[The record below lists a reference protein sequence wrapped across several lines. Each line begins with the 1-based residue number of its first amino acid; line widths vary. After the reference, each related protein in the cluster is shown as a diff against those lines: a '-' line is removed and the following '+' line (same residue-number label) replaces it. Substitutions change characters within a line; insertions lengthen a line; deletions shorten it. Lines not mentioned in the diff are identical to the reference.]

1 MPGSA
6 NLPTAPLRAPML
18 WRFNALGDTLWT
30 RTYVAPDPT
39 IAYGMCRTLDG
50 GYALVGTTL
59 RRRPTGDQYQQA
71 MLLRVDSAGTL
82 LWRRYY
88 GNQDETTTYFV
99 TATPDGG
106 FLLSGYA
113 RTPLFAPHSSSY
125 LLKVNAAGT
134 PLWQKLVGD
143 STVINGAGPVLVT
156 RDGNYLL
163 PAIEGQPF
171 IYNYRRGPQSLY
183 KFTPAGQLLWHRT
196 LGPTRTIPAALAAV
210 ELADGAVVVAGQQN
224 DTIDR
229 RVGVTEA
236 FAYKVCADGDSV
248 WFRTYRYLNGPR
260 SDNYFSGFCAAPNG
274 GFLGTGYLFATPPD
288 TGTSDGWAFRI
299 DSMGYLMAGGAPPA
313 RVCPRPTG
321 VGLPGGATEA
331 AAVSVYPNPSAT
343 GVFTLA
349 GAGGAEAVV
358 TDALGRVVR
367 RQSVAAGTGP
377 APLDLSGAPPGVY
390 LLRLRWGD
398 GRAVTFKLL
407 RTPGL

>member
-1 MPGSA
+1 MPGTGA
-6 NLPTAPLRAPML
+6 GAGQAMALL
-18 WRFNALGDTLWT
+18 WRFNALGDTLWL
-30 RTYVAPDPT
+30 RNYRDPDVAQTP
-39 IAYGMCRTLDG
+39 AYGMCRTLDG
-50 GYALVGTTL
+50 GYALVGVAV

-88 GNQDETTTYFV
+88 GNQDWTNTRFV

-106 FLLSGYA
+106 FLLSGNASTPIYA
-113 RTPLFAPHSSSY
+113 DHSYFY
-125 LLKVNAAGT
+125 LLKVDAGGN
-134 PLWQKLVGD
+134 PVWQKLLGD
-143 STVINGAGPVLVT
+143 STVVNAAGPTLVT

-171 IYNYRRGPQSLY
+171 IYNYRRGRQALY
-183 KFTPAGQLLWHRT
+183 KFTPAGQLLWQRT

-224 DTIDR
+224 DTVALTR
-229 RVGVTEA
+229 SSGVTEA

-248 WFRTYRYLNGPR
+248 WFRTYRHLNGPR

-274 GFLGTGYLFATPPD
+274 GFLGTGYLFANAPD

-313 RVCPRPTG
+313 RVCPRLTG
-321 VGLPGGATEA
+321 LGLPGGATEA

-358 TDALGRVVR
+358 TDALGRMVRCQTVV
-367 RQSVAAGTGP
+367 AGSSP
-377 APLDLSGAPPGVY
+377 VPLDLGAALRGVY
-390 LLRLRWGD
+390 LLRLRWPD

-407 RTPGL
+407 R